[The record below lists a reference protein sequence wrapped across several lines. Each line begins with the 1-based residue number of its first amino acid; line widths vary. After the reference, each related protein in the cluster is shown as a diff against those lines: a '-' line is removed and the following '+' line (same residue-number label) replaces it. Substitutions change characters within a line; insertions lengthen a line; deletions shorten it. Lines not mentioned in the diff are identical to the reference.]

1 MNAQRQGMPC
11 IIERVHKI
19 ICDPRPFFVH
29 LHKILYMRG
38 LNKVLL
44 IGNLGKDPDVQVFES
59 GTKKAAFSLA
69 TTERYRDRNGVD
81 QSVTEWHNIV
91 VWGPQ
96 ADVVEKYLKKGAP
109 IYLEGKIRTRE
120 YEASDGQK
128 RRITEVIANNFLM
141 LGGRPDGEF
150 NQTPAADINAASNE
164 NVPSNDSPLDDPK
177 DDLPF

>member
-1 MNAQRQGMPC
+1 
-11 IIERVHKI
+11 
-19 ICDPRPFFVH
+19 
-29 LHKILYMRG
+29 MRG
-38 LNKVLL
+38 LNKVTL
-44 IGNLGKDPDVQVFES
+44 IGNLGKDPEVQVFES

-96 ADVVEKYLKKGAP
+96 ADVVEKYLQKGAP
-109 IYLEGKIRTRE
+109 VYLEGKIRTRE

-128 RRITEVIANNFLM
+128 RRITEIVANNFIM
-141 LGGRPDGEF
+141 LGGRPEGTEYNAPKANTNESS
-150 NQTPAADINAASNE
+150 NQNTANESSNQNTTNE
-164 NVPSNDSPLDDPK
+164 EPGLDPK